1 MLIARTRNTMDSS
14 ALIHPTDHPGAA
26 ADTVEATGAA
36 GAEEADTATG
46 AGAAEEADASMDA
59 KEFDETQVPLYY
71 SRKTADIIHKYGPGP
86 RVHFHVGLFDPAVRL
101 NTTVSQAVIKRRIAA
116 SQEAIIDHAARTWGA
131 AEAPPGELLDIG
143 CGVGGGSLYWAQ
155 EHGSHVTGLT
165 VAPEHVPVIEAFAQQ
180 GGVAGLVAPRHA
192 DIHDFTEERAYDA
205 AFANESSGYMD
216 RARLFQVVARA
227 LRPGGWFGI
236 QEHFV
241 CRPEWT
247 EFIDAYY
254 KTRLGTLTEYILAA
268 EAAGFELEQDEDV
281 TDRVTE
287 FWVQSMAWNTAEL
300 DRVERAAALGDEAG
314 PPSAWTRE
322 RLRESTIAH
331 GKLFR
336 IWRDHAMETRL
347 LLFRLKRS

>member
-1 MLIARTRNTMDSS
+1 MDSS
-14 ALIHPTDHPGAA
+14 ALIHPADPPGDAA
-26 ADTVEATGAA
+26 TGTAEAPEANEAAQADATPEATPAEQA
-36 GAEEADTATG
+36 GTG
-46 AGAAEEADASMDA
+46 ADS

-131 AEAPPGELLDIG
+131 ADTPPGRLLDIG

-155 EHGSHVTGLT
+155 EHGAHVTGLT
-165 VAPEHVPVIEAFAQQ
+165 VAPEHVPVIEEFAQQ
-180 GGVAGLVAPRHA
+180 GGVAGLVSPRHA
-192 DIHDFTEERAYDA
+192 DIHEFTEERAYDA
-205 AFANESSGYMD
+205 AYANESSGYMD

-254 KTRLGTLTEYILAA
+254 KTRLGTLTEYIVAA

-300 DRVERAAALGDEAG
+300 DRVERAVAPGGAAE